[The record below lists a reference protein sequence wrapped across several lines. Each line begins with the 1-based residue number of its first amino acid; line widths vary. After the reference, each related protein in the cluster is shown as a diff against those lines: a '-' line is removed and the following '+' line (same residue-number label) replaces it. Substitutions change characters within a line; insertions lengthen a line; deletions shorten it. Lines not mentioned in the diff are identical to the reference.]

1 MKTSE
6 LVEKHEELLKPRGD
20 CWFISSGYDVSPTVL
35 YEMFQYNRFK
45 FAKKLCDWTL
55 EQSGRAACSLKS
67 LDLHLNVQHKTEE
80 IIYPTNLLCFDI
92 VQTLSQPCRL
102 RGLCIDLDEYNVD
115 D

>member
-1 MKTSE
+1 MTVDSSVLATTCRPQFFMKCFSIID
-6 LVEKHEELLKPRGD
+6 LNLLK
-20 CWFISSGYDVSPTVL
+20 
-35 YEMFQYNRFK
+35 Q
-45 FAKKLCDWTL
+45 LCDSAL